1 MRRIA
6 TFLILGFLFIPNLTF
21 AATEACSKKG
31 YTIATVN
38 GVFTDQKGA
47 EANLRALKD
56 IGGQEYKGE
65 IVEYQ
70 YFLNASHLAGLGDGL
85 KAFKQ
90 KVEDGVAAD
99 DYDLIEMV
107 KDASAKV
114 TTRKLL
120 LVAHSQGNFY
130 ANSFYEK
137 VTGKDTP
144 SSRGLDTSPLKRG
157 RGGGVPLESIGMYSV
172 ATPSNHVSGGGTYLT
187 STSDKVIAGVVG
199 SMPLFK
205 IMTPNTDIELK
216 EGDDTW
222 GHNFSDVYLKYRAAQ
237 IVSDIEWSLGRLKAD
252 DTTPPQSSPLKRGGG
267 EDTTTPDPSSPTT
280 PPSAPLLGQEGT
292 RGGEGPCID
301 PPELT
306 LAHKAVGVAFAV
318 ADPYAHK
325 LLIETP
331 VGIHDG
337 SVAILNTGT
346 SVVLGIG
353 NATTKTATLA
363 ATGIASIGNAVG
375 NTAAGTVAMITGAG
389 KFMGGVLAGI
399 FGGTKGQIAAV
410 AVATAGEALSVR
422 RADIGNIIDT
432 NENKGEENTPP
443 RLEDAAPLLGQGGEE
458 DTPPESLPAQA
469 SSPLKR
475 GGGEEEVQA
484 PEPEKNSELPKA
496 EVSPPKEPP
505 KVEVKASVPP
515 PSSIRLS
522 PAGGGGGGI
531 SNPARTEQTTNNSQ
545 PATDTSSVQSTPSAD
560 TTAPA
565 VPVITSPTSGS
576 TSLTTTNVT
585 FVGTAEASAV
595 ISTDFSSATTSAAG
609 GGAWSLSLTLSQ
621 GTSTIQFFATDASN
635 NRSLATTTSIFVDSV
650 APDATASVTE
660 CTNTISSE
668 TCLLMSTALSLS
680 WASVASDFAYFI
692 VSQNGTVSTTTATS
706 TSAVGTDGETYTLS
720 VSAVDQFG
728 NQSATST
735 QTVEVFATPIV
746 VSEIAWAGTAA
757 HGSDEWVELYNRTSR
772 AISLSGWTLYA
783 TTDLLTL
790 TNPPN

>member
-120 LVAHSQGNFY
+120 LVARSQGNFY

-267 EDTTTPDPSSPTT
+267 EDTTTP
-280 PPSAPLLGQEGT
+280 PP
-292 RGGEGPCID
+292 
-301 PPELT
+301 PPPP
-306 LAHKAVGVAFAV
+306 H
-318 ADPYAHK
+318 P
-325 LLIETP
+325 P
-331 VGIHDG
+331 PPPPPPPP
-337 SVAILNTGT
+337 
-346 SVVLGIG
+346 
-353 NATTKTATLA
+353 
-363 ATGIASIGNAVG
+363 
-375 NTAAGTVAMITGAG
+375 
-389 KFMGGVLAGI
+389 
-399 FGGTKGQIAAV
+399 AV
-410 AVATAGEALSVR
+410 AVHKPFLQVRSYANLQLAAHPDALAAGLLVH
-422 RADIGNIIDT
+422 
-432 NENKGEENTPP
+432 
-443 RLEDAAPLLGQGGEE
+443 PL
-458 DTPPESLPAQA
+458 A
-469 SSPLKR
+469 
-475 GGGEEEVQA
+475 
-484 PEPEKNSELPKA
+484 
-496 EVSPPKEPP
+496 
-505 KVEVKASVPP
+505 
-515 PSSIRLS
+515 
-522 PAGGGGGGI
+522 
-531 SNPARTEQTTNNSQ
+531 
-545 PATDTSSVQSTPSAD
+545 
-560 TTAPA
+560 
-565 VPVITSPTSGS
+565 
-576 TSLTTTNVT
+576 
-585 FVGTAEASAV
+585 ASAEDV
-595 ISTDFSSATTSAAG
+595 CHHKTEYREHQEREHEAPQNSRTCPGSAPHQFTTVSQ
-609 GGAWSLSLTLSQ
+609 TL
-621 GTSTIQFFATDASN
+621 
-635 NRSLATTTSIFVDSV
+635 RSLR
-650 APDATASVTE
+650 
-660 CTNTISSE
+660 
-668 TCLLMSTALSLS
+668 
-680 WASVASDFAYFI
+680 Y
-692 VSQNGTVSTTTATS
+692 
-706 TSAVGTDGETYTLS
+706 
-720 VSAVDQFG
+720 
-728 NQSATST
+728 
-735 QTVEVFATPIV
+735 
-746 VSEIAWAGTAA
+746 
-757 HGSDEWVELYNRTSR
+757 
-772 AISLSGWTLYA
+772 
-783 TTDLLTL
+783 
-790 TNPPN
+790 